1 MPLFDLPLEKL
12 RDYRPDRDEPADFAE
27 FWERTLAEARTF
39 ASDAVFTPYDLPFTG
54 VEVLDAS
61 FAGWG
66 GDRIYGWLIKPRG
79 VEGPLPCV
87 VQYIGYGG
95 GRGFPHDHLAWP
107 AAGYAVFVVD
117 TRGQGGA
124 STHSPGST
132 ADHHGGGSPHAPGM
146 MTRGILDPETYY
158 YRRVYT
164 DAVRAVDVA
173 VEHPDLDADR
183 IVVAGGSQ
191 GGGIAQAV
199 AGLHPAVKTAL
210 VDVPFLSHFRR
221 AVEITGANP
230 YGEIV
235 RYLASQRAS
244 ADQVFTTLSYFD
256 GVNFAARATAT
267 ALYSV
272 ALMDDICPPS
282 TVFAA
287 YNHWQGPKDITVWP
301 WNNHEGGDGFQ
312 REEQI
317 RFLAKLG

>member
-1 MPLFDLPLEKL
+1 
-12 RDYRPDRDEPADFAE
+12 
-27 FWERTLAEARTF
+27 
-39 ASDAVFTPYDLPFTG
+39 
-54 VEVLDAS
+54 
-61 FAGWG
+61 
-66 GDRIYGWLIKPRG
+66 
-79 VEGPLPCV
+79 
-87 VQYIGYGG
+87 
-95 GRGFPHDHLAWP
+95 
-107 AAGYAVFVVD
+107 
-117 TRGQGGA
+117 
-124 STHSPGST
+124 
-132 ADHHGGGSPHAPGM
+132 M

-272 ALMDDICPPS
+272 ALMDDICPRRRCSPPTTTGRAPRTSRSGRGTTTRAATASSARSRSASSPS
-282 TVFAA
+282 WAERDPGSGAA
-287 YNHWQGPKDITVWP
+287 GRTGPRGRYALCSVTRKATPP
-301 WNNHEGGDGFQ
+301 WSSAPASRDLSS
-312 REEQI
+312 RT
-317 RFLAKLG
+317 LAATGSR